1 MWVFI
6 TLVKNVFYL
15 FVLFQIT
22 ELKAKHFT
30 TENELRT
37 KMSNCLKDHDK
48 KVDMLHS
55 KIKTLQKEVAT
66 LSKSNKKE
74 RITVSSGAGSGS
86 GTDSPSIT

>member
-1 MWVFI
+1 M
-6 TLVKNVFYL
+6 NNY
-15 FVLFQIT
+15 Q
-22 ELKAKHFT
+22 
-30 TENELRT
+30 
-37 KMSNCLKDHDK
+37 KDHEK

-74 RITVSSGAGSGS
+74 KLTVSSGAGSGS